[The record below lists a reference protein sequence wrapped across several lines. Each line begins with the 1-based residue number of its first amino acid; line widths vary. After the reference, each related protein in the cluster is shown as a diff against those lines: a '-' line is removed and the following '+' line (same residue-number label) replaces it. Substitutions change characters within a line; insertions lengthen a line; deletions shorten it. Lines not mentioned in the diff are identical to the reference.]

1 MRGRDSVKLQ
11 EVTEIPGDSMGFNG
25 IQWDLMGFST
35 MLYFSHIFSGMGQGC
50 GFFERHLSSDQS
62 SC

>member
-25 IQWDLMGFST
+25 IF
-35 MLYFSHIFSGMGQGC
+35 YHVV
-50 GFFERHLSSDQS
+50 FFPYLFGDGPGVWPSASFEQ
-62 SC
+62 